1 MRQARHISPV
11 PPSVLGL
18 GPDEPR
24 LAAPVRFREPI
35 GVLIGGGPKRALD
48 VLLSACLLLL
58 LLPLMGML
66 ALVVKLESRG
76 SVFYRCSRVGTRFRP
91 LEVLKFRKM
100 VDGSRGPALTAA
112 DDPRFTRCG
121 RWLAATKLD
130 ELPQLWN
137 VLKGEMSLVGP
148 RPEDAEFVA
157 MHKPEYEIIL
167 AARPGITGLS
177 QLAFAREAAILDSQD
192 RVAGY
197 VDRLLPAKVQIDLF
211 YVQRRDLAMDIRIL
225 AWTALAVLL
234 RLDVA
239 VHRQSGRLSLR
250 RRPVKRRSVQE
261 QSASDLGLGSHAA
274 ETLADRRAGQPAT
287 TAVRK

>member
-1 MRQARHISPV
+1 
-11 PPSVLGL
+11 
-18 GPDEPR
+18 
-24 LAAPVRFREPI
+24 
-35 GVLIGGGPKRALD
+35 
-48 VLLSACLLLL
+48 
-58 LLPLMGML
+58 MGML

-76 SVFYRCSRVGTRFRP
+76 SVFYRCARVGTGFRS

-100 VDGSRGPALTAA
+100 VDGSRGPALTVA
-112 DDPRFTRCG
+112 DDPRFTRFG

-148 RPEDAEFVA
+148 RPEDSEFVA

-192 RVAGY
+192 TVAGY
-197 VDRLLPAKVQIDLF
+197 VDRLLPAKVQIDLL
-211 YVQRRDLAMDIRIL
+211 YVRRRNLAMDIRIL
-225 AWTALAVLL
+225 AWTALVVLL

-239 VHRQSGRLSLR
+239 VNRQSGRLSLR
-250 RRPVKRRSVQE
+250 RRPVTRRSAQE
-261 QSASDLGLGSHAA
+261 SANDLGLGSHAA
-274 ETLADRRAGQPAT
+274 ETLADRRAGQPAI